1 MGQKKCSKPPT
12 SWCGWWTR
20 CPGVPWIP
28 LVPPHQRD
36 LQKKMRLVSPA
47 PACRSTMDCRYLWEM
62 DSQMDYLL
70 ISVESGP
77 IPLSMRRKQSLKC
90 VNECPLT
97 SHHRS
102 LCVWSHLDGR
112 RITSYWCTN
121 AFSASW
127 QYLQDCTTRAS
138 DLRGRWDMTL
148 DVTIFMRW
156 ILFPVVK
163 VKEQQ
168 YHLVGGFNPSEEYY
182 SNGIIVPN
190 ICASKL
196 DLNVPFLPHLR
207 EPEIPVLGGPKK
219 SGGDPQ
225 LSSIFSMA
233 IFHDFW
239 SLQRKWG
246 TGTSGPSSCASTCT
260 WKRRVTENSKR
271 ADFSQSWACLKRPW
285 KHKSYGGVL
294 NRGSQKL

>member
-1 MGQKKCSKPPT
+1 MENHGKPTINGPF
-12 SWCGWWTR
+12 SMAM
-20 CPGVPWIP
+20 
-28 LVPPHQRD
+28 LNNQRVD
-36 LQKKMRLVSPA
+36 GL
-47 PACRSTMDCRYLWEM
+47 
-62 DSQMDYLL
+62 
-70 ISVESGP
+70 SVESGP

-138 DLRGRWDMTL
+138 DLHGRWDMTL
-148 DVTIFMRW
+148 DVTISMRW

-182 SNGIIVPN
+182 SNGILVPN
-190 ICASKL
+190 ICTSKL
-196 DLNVPFLPHLR
+196 DLNVPFLP
-207 EPEIPVLGGPKK
+207 
-219 SGGDPQ
+219 
-225 LSSIFSMA
+225 
-233 IFHDFW
+233 
-239 SLQRKWG
+239 
-246 TGTSGPSSCASTCT
+246 
-260 WKRRVTENSKR
+260 
-271 ADFSQSWACLKRPW
+271 RP
-285 KHKSYGGVL
+285 GGVL
-294 NRGSQKL
+294 Q